1 MYSLSPLEMAYC
13 GAVLLFAY
21 GLRGSTGFGGALGM
35 PFLALV
41 IPLKVLV
48 PVWTLLG
55 AASSITILGH
65 DRKRVARRDLIAFVP
80 WCVLGIAI
88 GLYFF
93 TTLDARTLAR
103 GLGIM
108 VFVYGSYSL
117 WQTLRPASGRRPVP
131 RALGPLASM
140 LSGVVGALFGTMA
153 TVFFAIYLDART
165 LAKEAFR
172 ATISAMLLTLSVVRG
187 IGYYAVGEFTGEVW
201 LTFAAAVPLM
211 LAGIYIGDR
220 VHVSI
225 SELAFRRMI
234 SGLLMLC
241 GVPLLLK

>member
-13 GAVLLFAY
+13 SAVLLFAY

-41 IPLKVLV
+41 IPLKLLV

-55 AASSITILGH
+55 AASSIAVLGRE
-65 DRKRVARRDLIAFVP
+65 RKRVSRRDLVAFVP

-93 TTLDARTLAR
+93 KTLDARTLAR

-108 VFVYGSYSL
+108 VFGYGSYSL
-117 WQTLRPASGRRPVP
+117 WRTLRPAAARWAVP
-131 RALGPLASM
+131 RAVGPLAST

-153 TVFFAIYLDART
+153 TVFFAIYLDTRS

-220 VHVSI
+220 VHVNI
-225 SELAFRRMI
+225 SETAFRRMV
-234 SGLLMLC
+234 SVLLMLC
-241 GVPLLLK
+241 GAPLLLK

>member
-1 MYSLSPLEMAYC
+1 MYSLSAYELAYC
-13 GAVLLFAY
+13 ALVLLLAY

-41 IPLKVLV
+41 VPLKVLV

-55 AASSITILGH
+55 AASSITILGR
-65 DRKRVARRDLIAFVP
+65 DRKKVAVRDLLAFIP

-93 TTLDARTLAR
+93 KALDARTLAR

-108 VFVYGSYSL
+108 VLGYGAYSL
-117 WQTLRPASGRRPVP
+117 WKTLRPARPRRAAP
-131 RALGPLASM
+131 RAAGPLAST
-140 LSGVVGALFGTMA
+140 LSGIVGALFGTMA
-153 TVFFAIYLDART
+153 TVFFAMYLDARA

-187 IGYYAVGEFTGEVW
+187 LGYYAVGEFTTEAWV
-201 LTFAAAVPLM
+201 TFAAAFPLM

-220 VHVSI
+220 IHVGL
-225 SELAFRRMI
+225 SETAFRRLVSI
-234 SGLLMLC
+234 LLMLC

>member
-1 MYSLSPLEMAYC
+1 
-13 GAVLLFAY
+13 
-21 GLRGSTGFGGALGM
+21 M

-65 DRKRVARRDLIAFVP
+65 DRKRVALGDLVAFVP
-80 WCVLGIAI
+80 WCVMGIAV

-108 VFVYGSYSL
+108 VFAYGSYSL
-117 WQTLRPASGRRPVP
+117 WCTLRPASGRGGVP
-131 RALGPLASM
+131 RALGPLAST

-153 TVFFAIYLDART
+153 TVFFAIYLDARA

-187 IGYYAVGEFTGEVW
+187 IGYYAVGEFNGEVW

-220 VHVSI
+220 VHVNI
-225 SELAFRRMI
+225 SELAFRRMV

-241 GVPLLLK
+241 GVPLLLR